1 MNKYITVLIC
11 KGLLSHQTLIENN
24 LLMKRENRS
33 VRPCTTTQ
41 MVIFSFG
48 KCFDETMMRMYNAAI
63 QQFGMH
69 IHQFIGFSII
79 IKP

>member
-1 MNKYITVLIC
+1 
-11 KGLLSHQTLIENN
+11 
-24 LLMKRENRS
+24 
-33 VRPCTTTQ
+33 

-63 QQFGMH
+63 QQFGIH